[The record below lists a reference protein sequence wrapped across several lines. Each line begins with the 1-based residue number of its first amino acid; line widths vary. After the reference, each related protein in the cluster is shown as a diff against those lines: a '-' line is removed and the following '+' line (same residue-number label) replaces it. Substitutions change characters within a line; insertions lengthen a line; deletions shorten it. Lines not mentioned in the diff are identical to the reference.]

1 MATVGAMFTIDD
13 DGLVRTVTIDNPQ
26 RRNAIPHEGWR
37 TLADLARD
45 FEASPQRVLV
55 LTGAGGDFCSGA
67 DLGADIGAVSGTAA
81 TRYEWMLD
89 VGRAVRSLHTLSK
102 PTVAAVDGVAVGA
115 GMNLALCCDV
125 VIASD
130 RARFSEIFVKRGLTV
145 DFGGTWLLPRIVG
158 LAKAKELA
166 LTGRMVDAAEALSFG
181 MIARVVP
188 AAELAEAAAGTAAE
202 LAAGAPLAQCFIK
215 EAFDRAFEMSF
226 EQTLSYESQA
236 QAVCLSSE
244 DVIEGVS
251 AFLEKRSPEFK
262 GR

>member
-1 MATVGAMFTIDD
+1 MFVIAD
-13 DGLVRTVTIDNPQ
+13 DGPVRTVTIDNPA

-37 TLADLARD
+37 RLAEIAGE
-45 FEASPQRVLV
+45 FEASEARVLV

-67 DLGADIGAVSGTAA
+67 DLGADIVAVEGSAA

-89 VGRAVRSLHTLSK
+89 VATAARTLHRLSK

-130 RARFSEIFVKRGLTV
+130 RARFSEIFVMRGLTV
-145 DFGGTWLLPRIVG
+145 DFGGTWLLPRLVG
-158 LAKAKELA
+158 LAVAKELA
-166 LTGRMVDAAEALSFG
+166 LTGRMVDAAEALALG
-181 MIARVVP
+181 MVARVVP
-188 AAELAEAAAGTAAE
+188 VGELADAAGAVARE
-202 LAAGAPLAQCFIK
+202 VAAGAPLAQRFIK
-215 EAFDRAFEMSF
+215 AGFDRAFEMSF
-226 EQTLSYESQA
+226 EQALAYESQA

-244 DVIEGVS
+244 DVVEGVA
-251 AFLEKRSPEFK
+251 AFLEKRDPQFR